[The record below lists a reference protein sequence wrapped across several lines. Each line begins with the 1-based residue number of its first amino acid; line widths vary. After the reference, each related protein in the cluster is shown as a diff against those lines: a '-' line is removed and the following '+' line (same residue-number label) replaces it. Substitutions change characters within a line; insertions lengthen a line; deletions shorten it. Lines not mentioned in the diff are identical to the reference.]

1 MCSPAVGLGRSVGP
15 YALAWP
21 GGLGVVGP
29 MCLPG
34 RWVGSHL
41 LAVRGS
47 GAAWALVNWP
57 GAFAWRGG
65 RGRWDPVWVAG
76 AVGRAPYTHLA
87 RWPGPRPR
95 GSPRERGL
103 PGPMH
108 PKIVSTK
115 LCGCSSSG
123 VGLIGCRH
131 ELEQCS
137 CERGDQPTGSPPD
150 RVAALAADLDGL
162 ATQDVDG

>member
-1 MCSPAVGLGRSVGP
+1 MCSPAAGLGRSVGP

-21 GGLGVVGP
+21 GALGCRASCA
-29 MCLPG
+29 CLA

-57 GAFAWRGG
+57 GVFAWRGG

-87 RWPGPRPR
+87 RWPGPRTR

-108 PKIVSTK
+108 PKIVVDK
-115 LCGCSSSG
+115 VVWVLVFGCG
-123 VGLIGCRH
+123 
-131 ELEQCS
+131 
-137 CERGDQPTGSPPD
+137 PD
-150 RVAALAADLDGL
+150 RLPP
-162 ATQDVDG
+162 